1 MVEERSAEGGF
12 KCTRKQSLQK
22 FYARTLDIWAAALE
36 AHKDEAIAIQFE
48 EVYER
53 T

>member
-1 MVEERSAEGGF
+1 VCAICPTPG
-12 KCTRKQSLQK
+12 
-22 FYARTLDIWAAALE
+22 TLDTWASALE

-53 T
+53 YIDVNQFTLTR